1 MTSTS
6 KFQQQM
12 TGFNKPFPIGSK
24 VSTAKKSQTKDNTYT
39 LVSFTGINAIV
50 ETENGKRIK
59 VEYPIY
65 LVEDAQA

>member
-1 MTSTS
+1 MNST
-6 KFQQQM
+6 KFQKQM
-12 TGFNKPFPIGSK
+12 TGFNKPFEIGSK

-50 ETENGKRIK
+50 ETADGKRMK

-65 LVEDAQA
+65 LVEDEQV